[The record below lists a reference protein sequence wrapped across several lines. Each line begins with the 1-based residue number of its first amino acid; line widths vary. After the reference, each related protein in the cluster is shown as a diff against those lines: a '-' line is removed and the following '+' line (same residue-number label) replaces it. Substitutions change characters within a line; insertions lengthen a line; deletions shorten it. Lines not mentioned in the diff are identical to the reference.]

1 MIKEYLNEATIQLK
15 VMASNREEAIRFA
28 AAPLITKD
36 SITTAYI
43 DKMLQAIETFGP
55 YMVLIP
61 GIALAHA
68 DPGPEVLVECMSM
81 MTLKE
86 PVVFGHEC
94 NDPVHTI
101 FVLGSDTK
109 DKHMEVLMEL
119 SKLLM
124 KDDFIDLLKQCNDVK
139 ELQTYFAREELK
151 G

>member
-1 MIKEYLNEATIQLK
+1 MIKEYLHETTIQLK
-15 VMASNREEAIRFA
+15 ATASNREEAISLA
-28 AAPLITKD
+28 AAPLITNGCI
-36 SITTAYI
+36 STAYI
-43 DKMLQAIETFGP
+43 DKMLQALKTFGP

-68 DPGPEVLVECMSM
+68 DPGPEVLKECMSM
-81 MTLKE
+81 LTLQE
-86 PVVFGHEC
+86 PVVFGHES

-101 FVLGSDTK
+101 FVFGSDTK

-124 KDDFIDLLKQCNDVK
+124 KDDFIELLKQCRDVK
-139 ELQTYFAREELK
+139 ELQSYFAREELR